1 MVSSCPDGFTG
12 DFYEIFEEE
21 LSLILYNLFH
31 KIRKK
36 KKHFQTHF
44 MRLVL
49 SWYKNQ
55 MKKTKMTEQYLSN
68 LNAKIFKNIL
78 VNQIKQC
85 KDSYTINKWSLF

>member
-12 DFYEIFEEE
+12 DFYELFEEE

-44 MRLVL
+44 MTAAL
-49 SWYKNQ
+49 SCYQSTAKTLHEKN
-55 MKKTKMTEQYLSN
+55 TGQYP
-68 LNAKIFKNIL
+68 
-78 VNQIKQC
+78 
-85 KDSYTINKWSLF
+85 

>member
-1 MVSSCPDGFTG
+1 MLSSCPDGFTG

-49 SWYKNQ
+49 S
-55 MKKTKMTEQYLSN
+55 
-68 LNAKIFKNIL
+68 
-78 VNQIKQC
+78 
-85 KDSYTINKWSLF
+85 